1 MEIVTTF
8 VKFRCPKSAMK
19 EQSHN
24 AQIFNFDGKNG
35 EIKIFV
41 PKSKLII
48 KEDSVSEDFNVCIMP
63 KWAFFKIKKLSFF
76 VEILGE
82 TQHMEVVDDID

>member
-1 MEIVTTF
+1 
-8 VKFRCPKSAMK
+8 MK
-19 EQSHN
+19 EQSKN
-24 AQIFNFDGKNG
+24 AQIFIFDDKNG

-48 KEDSVSEDFNVCIMP
+48 KEDSVSEDFNVCVMP
-63 KWAFFKIKKLSFF
+63 KWAFFKTEKLLFF
-76 VEILGE
+76 VEFLGE